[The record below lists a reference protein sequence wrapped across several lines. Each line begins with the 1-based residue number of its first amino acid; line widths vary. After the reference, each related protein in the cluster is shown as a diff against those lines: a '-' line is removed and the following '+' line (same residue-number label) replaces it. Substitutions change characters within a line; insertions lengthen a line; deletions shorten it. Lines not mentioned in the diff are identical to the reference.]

1 MGHGAAALS
10 TLPENLA
17 YEDAF
22 SAVSV
27 STTNRPLTAPTVD
40 EPTQARPTAI
50 GARHQ
55 ALGRHQTGRMFSRTR
70 TPDWWRPVMVA
81 YSTLVIIAIVI
92 VKLGLLS
99 AASQSP
105 ILSIYGLL
113 VGAYLTSNI
122 VLALKYRA
130 EDPISDIDVL
140 PSIAVIVPAY
150 NEPAGSVAT
159 IESILTC
166 DYPASKLRVI
176 VVDDGSSDGT
186 WDAIAACAATDSR
199 VTALRME
206 RNGGK
211 RAAMANGYRA
221 LSGQPV
227 VVFVDSDTL
236 LERTSLRALVTPLI
250 TRPNVAVVTG
260 HADVANPG
268 ESWLARLQQVR
279 YYAAFR
285 LVKGAESVTRKVTC
299 ASGCFSAYRVSVL
312 DELMDDWLGQMFLGQ
327 RATYGD
333 DRALSTNT
341 LAAGY
346 DIVYQENAVCW
357 TNVPTRW
364 KVFWKQQLRWK
375 KSWTRESLRLI
386 PFAWR
391 LGVIPG
397 TRAYVSILLQ
407 LIGPLVVT
415 YSLVVR
421 PFENGAPAWLYLAGI
436 QAMAT
441 LYGLFYGVMRR
452 QSSWWPGVVYAV
464 MYTIV
469 MSWQVYLA
477 MFKLKDTS
485 WGTRTSD
492 TGQDDDDIPGIA
504 ERVDGSG
511 RGFIPRSPTAPQEAQ
526 HWGIGLMAV
535 PLTALPLVLC
545 LIWFFTAASG
555 QAL

>member
-1 MGHGAAALS
+1 MGHGAAAL
-10 TLPENLA
+10 TALPEEFTTDVVISSARSLN
-17 YEDAF
+17 EDGLF
-22 SAVSV
+22 AV
-27 STTNRPLTAPTVD
+27 APTP
-40 EPTQARPTAI
+40 ETMEARPTSI

-81 YSTLVIIAIVI
+81 YSLLVIIAIVI

-122 VLALKYRA
+122 ILALKYRA
-130 EDPISDIDVL
+130 EDPIEDVDLL

-166 DYPASKLRVI
+166 DYPANKLRVI

-268 ESWLARLQQVR
+268 DSWLARLQQVR

-397 TRAYVSILLQ
+397 LRAYVSILLQ
-407 LIGPLVVT
+407 LVGPLVVT

-421 PFENGAPAWLYLAGI
+421 PFANGAPAWLYLAGI

-464 MYTIV
+464 MYTVV

-485 WGTRTSD
+485 WGTRSSD

-511 RGFIPRSPTAPQEAQ
+511 RGFIARSPIAPTEAQ
-526 HWGIGLMAV
+526 HWGIGLLAV

-545 LIWFFTAASG
+545 LIWFFTSATGRAY
-555 QAL
+555 

>member
-1 MGHGAAALS
+1 M
-10 TLPENLA
+10 
-17 YEDAF
+17 
-22 SAVSV
+22 
-27 STTNRPLTAPTVD
+27 
-40 EPTQARPTAI
+40 
-50 GARHQ
+50 
-55 ALGRHQTGRMFSRTR
+55 
-70 TPDWWRPVMVA
+70 
-81 YSTLVIIAIVI
+81 
-92 VKLGLLS
+92 KLGLLS

-113 VGAYLTSNI
+113 VGLYLGSNI
-122 VLALKYRA
+122 ILALKYRA
-130 EDPISDIDVL
+130 EDPIENADLL

-166 DYPASKLRVI
+166 DYPANKLRVI

-186 WDAIAACAATDSR
+186 WEAVAACAATDSR

-236 LERTSLRALVTPLI
+236 LERTSLRALVTPLV

-299 ASGCFSAYRVSVL
+299 ASGCFSAYRLSVL

-397 TRAYVSILLQ
+397 IRAYVSILLQ

-452 QSSWWPGVVYAV
+452 QSSWWPGVVYAI
-464 MYTIV
+464 MYTVV

-485 WGTRTSD
+485 WGTRSSD
-492 TGQDDDDIPGIA
+492 TAQDDDDIPGIA
-504 ERVDGSG
+504 ERIDGSG
-511 RGFIPRSPTAPQEAQ
+511 RGFIARSPIAPTEPQ
-526 HWGIGLMAV
+526 HWGIGLLAV

-545 LIWFFTAASG
+545 LIWFFTSATGRAY
-555 QAL
+555 